1 MKMKKAFLIVELMVC
16 GVVAFGAFDSVTS
29 QDATKTGLEGFRTKV
44 NANFA
49 KLTGPIVTNISAQTA
64 TVAGTVTPQAGPTV
78 TATAVVTPQA
88 GPTVTATA
96 ANTPQMDTIAVTLSP
111 QTVDVTN
118 AAGGVSTVWTN
129 ATASFT
135 GMTNATI
142 VVTVANG
149 AGLLT
154 NATAAVTVA
163 NGAGLLTNVTV
174 SMAGATTNVLKQTT
188 TP

>member
-1 MKMKKAFLIVELMVC
+1 MKKAFLIVELMVC

-78 TATAVVTPQA
+78 TATAV
-88 GPTVTATA
+88 
-96 ANTPQMDTIAVTLSP
+96 NTPQMDTIAVTLSP